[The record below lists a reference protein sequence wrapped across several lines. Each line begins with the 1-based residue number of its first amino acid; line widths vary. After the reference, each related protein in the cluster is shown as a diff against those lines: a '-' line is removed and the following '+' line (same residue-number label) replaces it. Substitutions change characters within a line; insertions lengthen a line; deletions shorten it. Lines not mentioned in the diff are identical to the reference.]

1 MSLTLVNTTSQA
13 SVRFEELRRFQ
24 VYRLDRPRRRPL
36 LQRLRRGLRAR
47 FHRW

>member
-1 MSLTLVNTTSQA
+1 MSLTLDLKPNEPT
-13 SVRFEELRRFQ
+13 VRLEEIRRFQ

-47 FHRW
+47 LSR

>member
-1 MSLTLVNTTSQA
+1 MTLIPGPKTSEA
-13 SVRFEELRRFQ
+13 SVRFQEIRRFQ

-47 FHRW
+47 LHR